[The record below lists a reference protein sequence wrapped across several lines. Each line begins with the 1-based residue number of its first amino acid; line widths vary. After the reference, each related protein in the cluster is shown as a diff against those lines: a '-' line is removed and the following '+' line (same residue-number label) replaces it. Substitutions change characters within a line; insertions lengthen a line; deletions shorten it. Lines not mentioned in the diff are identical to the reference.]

1 MVLKKTGT
9 ELLEIL
15 PGDGGEE
22 DIEACH
28 ESSDDE
34 KYSSIAERAYYKA
47 EARRFEPGREIED
60 WLDAENEINQ
70 S

>member
-22 DIEACH
+22 GIEACH
-28 ESSDDE
+28 EKS
-34 KYSSIAERAYYKA
+34 
-47 EARRFEPGREIED
+47 
-60 WLDAENEINQ
+60 
-70 S
+70 